1 MALRKG
7 YYGEG
12 KDPQGIPGLE
22 NGTGRMRAPREAEF
36 RPLQES
42 QWQIIDWQ
50 NCRRMPSPEWE
61 RKTAR
66 KERCKEKSV
75 GTFGNTLPVGQ
86 KRQDSQ
92 LREGMWWGQF
102 SHPKNPGAKWC
113 RWGVTSS
120 VSLSHYLGWGWIR
133 QTNPMDSA
141 KGLWLASVDSNCEK
155 QPI

>member
-1 MALRKG
+1 MAMALRKE
-7 YYGEG
+7 YYEG

-75 GTFGNTLPVGQ
+75 GTFSVGTFGNTLPIGQ
-86 KRQDSQ
+86 KWQDSQ
-92 LREGMWWGQF
+92 LREGM
-102 SHPKNPGAKWC
+102 
-113 RWGVTSS
+113 
-120 VSLSHYLGWGWIR
+120 
-133 QTNPMDSA
+133 
-141 KGLWLASVDSNCEK
+141 
-155 QPI
+155 

>member
-1 MALRKG
+1 MALRKE
-7 YYGEG
+7 YYEG

-22 NGTGRMRAPREAEF
+22 NGTGRMRASREAEF

-66 KERCKEKSV
+66 KERCKVKSV

-86 KRQDSQ
+86 KRRTHNSEKGRDEVNSLTRKIQ
-92 LREGMWWGQF
+92 GQ
-102 SHPKNPGAKWC
+102 SGAVGGSPLLC
-113 RWGVTSS
+113 
-120 VSLSHYLGWGWIR
+120 L
-133 QTNPMDSA
+133 
-141 KGLWLASVDSNCEK
+141 
-155 QPI
+155 